1 MELTQDEICYLN
13 CPKIIK
19 EIEFLLKFSYR
30 KEIFKIKWF
39 HWQIETLK
47 DKINFIYT

>member
-19 EIEFLLKFSYR
+19 EIEFLLKFSYG
-30 KEIFKIKWF
+30 KEIFKTKWF